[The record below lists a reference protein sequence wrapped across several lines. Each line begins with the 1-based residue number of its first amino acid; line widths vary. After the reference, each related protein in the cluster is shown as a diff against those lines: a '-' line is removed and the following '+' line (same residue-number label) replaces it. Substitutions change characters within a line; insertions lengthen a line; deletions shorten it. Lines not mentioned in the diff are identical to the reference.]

1 MLWTLKKCWYRIY
14 QRVFKVAMCFM
25 DWSAPQ
31 LLEGAGSV
39 LRLPELI
46 KSKGVKKVLVVTDKG
61 LIALHLLDPLFAK
74 LDEVGIAYVVF
85 DGVRPNP
92 TIPCIEECKTC
103 MSKTAARASLLLA
116 AVLRWT
122 ALRLPLLVW

>member
-46 KSKGVKKVLVVTDKG
+46 KSKGVK
-61 LIALHLLDPLFAK
+61 
-74 LDEVGIAYVVF
+74 
-85 DGVRPNP
+85 R
-92 TIPCIEECKTC
+92 C
-103 MSKTAARASLLLA
+103 
-116 AVLRWT
+116 W
-122 ALRLPLLVW
+122 W

>member
-61 LIALHLLDPLFAK
+61 LIALHS
-74 LDEVGIAYVVF
+74 VG
-85 DGVRPNP
+85 
-92 TIPCIEECKTC
+92 
-103 MSKTAARASLLLA
+103 S
-116 AVLRWT
+116 AVCEIGRGRHCLCGI
-122 ALRLPLLVW
+122 

>member
-92 TIPCIEECKTC
+92 TIPCIEECKD

>member
-74 LDEVGIAYVVF
+74 LDEVGIAMWYLTACARILRSPALRS
-85 DGVRPNP
+85 VR
-92 TIPCIEECKTC
+92 TC

>member
-1 MLWTLKKCWYRIY
+1 MQNGLQYGGEFGTMELKFFVKEVKFMLWTLKKCWYRIY

-61 LIALHLLDPLFAK
+61 
-74 LDEVGIAYVVF
+74 
-85 DGVRPNP
+85 
-92 TIPCIEECKTC
+92 
-103 MSKTAARASLLLA
+103 
-116 AVLRWT
+116 
-122 ALRLPLLVW
+122 

>member
-46 KSKGVKKVLVVTDKG
+46 KSKGVKKGAGGNRQGFDRTASIGSAVCEIGRGRHCLC
-61 LIALHLLDPLFAK
+61 
-74 LDEVGIAYVVF
+74 GI
-85 DGVRPNP
+85 
-92 TIPCIEECKTC
+92 
-103 MSKTAARASLLLA
+103 
-116 AVLRWT
+116 
-122 ALRLPLLVW
+122 